1 MFIIKVITNKEMK
14 KLYQNGVIK
23 QTSLGIVSKEG
34 KPTGFYGTKNKKY
47 IEDKYVDIAR
57 EIP

>member
-1 MFIIKVITNKEMK
+1 MK